1 MATRNRARRA
11 RRGSGPAAA
20 VRLELKAEM
29 RALLEYEGDL
39 DPALLAD
46 VNRRFAECE
55 RRSLAAMTE
64 AERTSYEIA
73 GDRLTTAHRALHR
86 PCGPCFRADRSAMC
100 AEVELRPLA
109 YRAAMSNDDYMNM
122 SDSDRLRAIFE
133 QVRSIRTILMFWTLL
148 SLFVFAVNYL
158 QDV

>member
-1 MATRNRARRA
+1 
-11 RRGSGPAAA
+11 
-20 VRLELKAEM
+20 
-29 RALLEYEGDL
+29 
-39 DPALLAD
+39 
-46 VNRRFAECE
+46 
-55 RRSLAAMTE
+55 
-64 AERTSYEIA
+64 
-73 GDRLTTAHRALHR
+73 
-86 PCGPCFRADRSAMC
+86 MC

-158 QDV
+158 QNV

>member
-64 AERTSYEIA
+64 AERTSYEMQVTA
-73 GDRLTTAHRALHR
+73 GRQLTEPSTGPAARASARTA
-86 PCGPCFRADRSAMC
+86 PQC
-100 AEVELRPLA
+100 AQRW
-109 YRAAMSNDDYMNM
+109 S
-122 SDSDRLRAIFE
+122 
-133 QVRSIRTILMFWTLL
+133 
-148 SLFVFAVNYL
+148 
-158 QDV
+158 